1 MIMLLR
7 KLLILKLNNMRM
19 NKYFLLVTGCI
30 IQLLTLFYDVGDG
43 TCNIAIAPIALG
55 ALALGGGAALNSWAN
70 SQNRENAEYSL
81 EMQKRLMDYE
91 WKNFNSPKAQIASL
105 AEAGLNPAVALGQ
118 GGFVRGV
125 SPSGSAPQLAQSDI
139 GLSGQDF
146 ANTILALSQA
156 KKAGSESAGQE
167 LDNIVKKNT
176 INDQIK
182 SVALANHW
190 TDEQTAKV
198 TQEIGL
204 MSGQFQ
210 QIQQN
215 IENMRSEKQLTDQ
228 KVSWFDRHMSAE
240 INHLKSQAE
249 YNAALKGLS
258 QSQKQLLDDTMES
271 LKNIAF
277 YQSEQI
283 QKIVGLLDKY
293 GDAQAIVGMISQVVS
308 SASDLLG
315 NFVPSKKIVEHITK

>member
-1 MIMLLR
+1 M
-7 KLLILKLNNMRM
+7 
-19 NKYFLLVTGCI
+19 LVTGCI

-43 TCNIAIAPIALG
+43 NCNLAIAPIALG

-81 EMQKRLMDYE
+81 DMQKRLMNYE
-91 WKNFNSPKAQIASL
+91 WQNFNSPKAQAKSL
-105 AEAGLNPAVALGQ
+105 AEAGINPAVAFGQ
-118 GGFVRGV
+118 GGFGRGV
-125 SPSGSAPQLAQSDI
+125 SPSGSAPELAQSDI

-156 KKAGSESAGQE
+156 KKAGSESAGLE

-176 INDQIK
+176 LDEQIK

-190 TDEQTAKV
+190 TAEQTAKV

-215 IENMRSEKQLTDQ
+215 IENMRSEKQLTDK

-240 INHLKSQAE
+240 INHLKSQAD
-249 YNAALKGLS
+249 YNEAIKGLS
-258 QSQKQLLDDTMES
+258 ESQKQLLDETMES

-277 YQSEQI
+277 YQSEQL

-293 GDAQAIVGMISQVVS
+293 GDVQAIVGMISQVVS

-315 NFVPSKKIVEHITK
+315 NFYSPTKIVKSIK

>member
-1 MIMLLR
+1 MCKYIM
-7 KLLILKLNNMRM
+7 
-19 NKYFLLVTGCI
+19 LVTGFL
-30 IQLLTLFYDVGDG
+30 IQLLTLFLDVGDG
-43 TCNIAIAPIALG
+43 VYNIAIAPIALG
-55 ALALGGGAALNSWAN
+55 ALAFGGGAALNSWAN

-81 EMQKRLMDYE
+81 DLQKRLMDYE
-91 WKNFNSPKAQIASL
+91 WKNFNSPKAQAQSL
-105 AEAGLNPAVALGQ
+105 AEAGVNPAVAFGQ
-118 GGFVRGV
+118 GGFGRGV
-125 SPSGSAPQLAQSDI
+125 SPSGSAPELAQSDI

-156 KKAGSESAGQE
+156 KKAGSESAGVE

-176 INDQIK
+176 LDEQIK

-190 TDEQTAKV
+190 TSEQTAKV

-215 IENMRSEKQLTDQ
+215 IENMRSEKLLTDK
-228 KVSWFDRHMSAE
+228 KVQWFGRHMAAE
-240 INHLKSQAE
+240 IAHLKSQKE
-249 YNAALKGLS
+249 YNEALKGLTD
-258 QSQKQLLDDTMES
+258 SQKELLDHTMDD
-271 LKNIAF
+271 LQNIAF
-277 YQSEQI
+277 YQSEQL

-293 GDAQAIVGMISQVVS
+293 GDAQAIVGMISQLVS

-315 NFVPSKKIVEHITK
+315 NFYSPTKIVKSIKQ

>member
-1 MIMLLR
+1 
-7 KLLILKLNNMRM
+7 M
-19 NKYFLLVTGCI
+19 NKYFMLVTGCI
-30 IQLLTLFYDVGDG
+30 IQLLTLFYDVGDSSY
-43 TCNIAIAPIALG
+43 NVAIAPIALG

-81 EMQKRLMDYE
+81 EMQKRLMNYE
-91 WKNFNSPKAQIASL
+91 WQNFNSPKAQAKSL
-105 AEAGLNPAVALGQ
+105 AEIGLNPAVAFGQ
-118 GGFVRGV
+118 GGMRGL
-125 SPSGSAPQLAQSDI
+125 SPSGTAPELTQSDI

-156 KKAGSESAGQE
+156 KKAGSESAGLE

-176 INDQIK
+176 LNDQIK

-190 TDEQTAKV
+190 TAEQTAKV

-215 IENMRSEKQLTDQ
+215 IENMRSEKLLTDK

-240 INHLKSQAE
+240 INHLKSQAD
-249 YNAALKGLS
+249 YNEAIKGLS
-258 QSQKQLLDDTMES
+258 ESQKQLLDETMES

-277 YQSEQI
+277 YQSEQL

-315 NFVPSKKIVEHITK
+315 NFYSPTKVIKKVSE